1 MREKRKKK
9 LSVQNRVKRLTAR
22 RLNFIKVVHFTQ
34 FQRAVPFLLK
44 IASSATD
51 HSMSYFSDLIFST
64 DGTIT

>member
-1 MREKRKKK
+1 MREKRNKKTFCSK
-9 LSVQNRVKRLTAR
+9 SGKTFNGK
-22 RLNFIKVVHFTQ
+22 KVVHFTQ